1 MAATLQ
7 KRIDAGSV
15 GVDRMFPEGLLD
27 KLSLCFWFSLCFVLF
42 LILGP
47 FSAPIVLIAL
57 FKEGLVRFN
66 ELEEPR
72 SLSVDK

>member
-15 GVDRMFPEGLLD
+15 VVDRIVPEGMLD
-27 KLSLCFWFSLCFVLF
+27 KLSLCFWFSLCLVLF
-42 LILGP
+42 LVLGP
-47 FSAPIVLIAL
+47 FSAPIVMLTV
-57 FKEGLVRFN
+57 FKEGFKRCN

-72 SLSVDK
+72 SLSAEE